1 MPLGEVMKKQGT
13 DPCELPHVFLRFSRF
28 LCVMLMPLSLAL
40 VDAELRLSGVP
51 VARRKSMAQKHQP
64 CASLLIRLR
73 PPPLAVLDEE
83 EDSVSLV
90 SSGES

>member
-1 MPLGEVMKKQGT
+1 M
-13 DPCELPHVFLRFSRF
+13 
-28 LCVMLMPLSLAL
+28 CVKFIPLSLPL

-51 VARRKSMAQKHQP
+51 VARRKSMAQKRQP

-73 PPPLAVLDEE
+73 PPPFAMLDED
-83 EDSVSLV
+83 EDEDGVSLV

>member
-13 DPCELPHVFLRFSRF
+13 DPCELPHVFHVFW
-28 LCVMLMPLSLAL
+28 VMLMSLSPAL

-51 VARRKSMAQKHQP
+51 VARRKSVAQKHQP

-73 PPPLAVLDEE
+73 PPPLAVLEDD

>member
-13 DPCELPHVFLRFSRF
+13 DPCELPHVFHV
-28 LCVMLMPLSLAL
+28 LCVMLTLAL
-40 VDAELRLSGVP
+40 VDVELRLSGVP
-51 VARRKSMAQKHQP
+51 VARRKSMAQRHQP

-73 PPPLAVLDEE
+73 PPPSAVLDD
-83 EDSVSLV
+83 EDDSLSLV

>member
-13 DPCELPHVFLRFSRF
+13 DPCELPHIFHV
-28 LCVMLMPLSLAL
+28 LCVMFMQLSLAL

-51 VARRKSMAQKHQP
+51 TARRKSMAQKHQP

-73 PPPLAVLDEE
+73 PPPLAVLDED
-83 EDSVSLV
+83 EDGVSLV

>member
-1 MPLGEVMKKQGT
+1 MPLGEVVKKQGT
-13 DPCELPHVFLRFSRF
+13 DPCELPHVFHVFV
-28 LCVMLMPLSLAL
+28 CDVQPLSLAL

-73 PPPLAVLDEE
+73 PPPLAVPDG
-83 EDSVSLV
+83 DDDDGVSLGG
-90 SSGES
+90 SGES